1 MSQTSK
7 TLKKIASGEEYQA
20 LVAAVEQA
28 DYEAIFN
35 TYTQITR
42 LLEEAQKE
50 IEERIQN
57 LPRHNKDEDCQ
68 KFRSA
73 FASRCRTTLPQW
85 YLIDSELKKQNI
97 MEGEVLG
104 LGSKGDPLARTP
116 QGRVVVIRGGNLK
129 EGDKVKFKVISEGG
143 KVDFGSV
150 FELSPH
156 TFYLILNQDTRDRI
170 RDSFAS
176 LREYINNSSDGTDE
190 DRLSQLSQ
198 LLKQLEEV
206 RELASKLREEDREKT
221 LARVVAHRRRLLTDA
236 VMKLAFDFLA
246 QQEEKDIEDCCQSE
260 QQAASALS
268 APGIFRQR
276 TYEAVKAELLSREK
290 PKAYQETLDKLE
302 NNMDSMNSA
311 LEFLDFKAEIDKLYP
326 TAKKYLQR
334 MDQLFQRL
342 SQKAIQ
348 VAFEL
353 GEDKLYDMSD
363 IRSAI
368 ENAFSGKALYSE
380 LRRAFRSPEEFF
392 SLRVAFGELRARL
405 GNRENSEAEMA
416 LKPYLS
422 QVIAS
427 ALGDGHRI
435 MAGKRPAAE

>member
-20 LVAAVEQA
+20 LVVAVEQA

-35 TYTQITR
+35 TYMQITG

-57 LPRHNKDEDCQ
+57 LLRHNKDEDCQ

-73 FASRCRTTLPQW
+73 FASRCKTILPQW

-97 MEGEVLG
+97 MEGEVFG
-104 LGSKGDPLARTP
+104 LGSKGDPLARTS

-129 EGDKVKFKVISEGG
+129 EGDKVKFKVISEGE
-143 KVDFGSV
+143 KVDFGRV
-150 FELSPH
+150 FELSPN
-156 TFYLILNQDTRDRI
+156 TFYLILNQDTLDKI

-176 LREYINNSSDGTDE
+176 LREYINNPSDGTDE

-221 LARVVAHRRRLLTDA
+221 LAMVVAHRRRLLKDA

-260 QQAASALS
+260 QQVACALS

-342 SQKAIQ
+342 SQKARQ

-353 GEDKLYDMSD
+353 GEDKLSDMSD
-363 IRSAI
+363 VRSAI
-368 ENAFSGKALYSE
+368 EDAFSGKALYSE

-405 GNRENSEAEMA
+405 GDKENSEAETA

-422 QVIAS
+422 QIIAS
-427 ALGDGHRI
+427 ALGNGT
-435 MAGKRPAAE
+435 